1 MRRWLFKK
9 LFASQLE
16 ESDATRQLWLPPCA
30 TKRKLGF
37 PIPANT
43 IDYIFILFIIM
54 IYYYVEEQILYTLY
68 IYQAILKTKT
78 NLKISRSEIC
88 NKKALYSYFIRHI
101 DIKQILLI

>member
-1 MRRWLFKK
+1 
-9 LFASQLE
+9 
-16 ESDATRQLWLPPCA
+16 
-30 TKRKLGF
+30 
-37 PIPANT
+37 
-43 IDYIFILFIIM
+43 M

-88 NKKALYSYFIRHI
+88 NKKALYSDLIRHI

>member
-1 MRRWLFKK
+1 MRHWLFKK

-30 TKRKLGF
+30 IKRKLGF

-88 NKKALYSYFIRHI
+88 NKKALYSDLIRHI